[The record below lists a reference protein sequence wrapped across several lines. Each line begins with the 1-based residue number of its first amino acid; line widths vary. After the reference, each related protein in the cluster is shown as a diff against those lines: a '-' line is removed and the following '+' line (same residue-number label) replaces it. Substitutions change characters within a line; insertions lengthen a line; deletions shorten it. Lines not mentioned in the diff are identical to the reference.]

1 MKFLTRILLLLLIIT
16 LSSCSKDEKKV
27 SLVKEDTQEKEMI
40 SAYKEGIEYLN
51 RGDSFYAAK
60 SFLNAELLFP
70 QSDWAPRSALM
81 AAYSYYLQDYYYEA
95 ILNLERFLKTYPED
109 ERMYYVHYLLAIC
122 HYEKIE
128 GEKKDLQPLISA
140 KKEFEI
146 VIKNYPNT
154 DFAIDSRFK
163 IDLINDVLASKEMY
177 IGRHYIKK
185 KKWIPAINR
194 FKNILDSYETTI
206 YIEEAIHRLVE
217 IHYKIGL
224 ASEANKYAAL
234 LGYNYQS
241 SIWYEKTY
249 KIFNKK
255 YKKNDLKNT
264 KENKNKKNRL
274 IKKIKN
280 FFY

>member
-194 FKNILDSYETTI
+194 FKNVLDSYETTI

-224 ASEANKYAAL
+224 TSEANKYAGL

-249 KIFNKK
+249 EIFNKK
-255 YKKNDLKNT
+255 YKKNNLKNI
-264 KENKNKKNRL
+264 KENKNKKNSL
-274 IKKIKN
+274 IKKIKK
-280 FFY
+280 FF

>member
-81 AAYSYYLQDYYYEA
+81 AAYSYYLQDYYYES
-95 ILNLERFLKTYPED
+95 ILTLERFLKTYPED
-109 ERMYYVHYLLAIC
+109 ERIYYVHYLLAIC

-241 SIWYEKTY
+241 STWYEKTY

-255 YKKNDLKNT
+255 YKKNDLKKA
-264 KENKNKKNRL
+264 KENKKKKNRL

>member
-1 MKFLTRILLLLLIIT
+1 M
-16 LSSCSKDEKKV
+16 SSCSKEEKKV
-27 SLVKEDTQEKEMI
+27 LFVKENTQEKEMI
-40 SAYKEGIEYLN
+40 SSYKEGIKFLN
-51 RGDSFYAAK
+51 EGDAFYAAK
-60 SFLNAELLFP
+60 SFLDAELLYP
-70 QSDWAPRSALM
+70 QSDWAPKSALM
-81 AAYSYYLQDYYYEA
+81 AAYSYYIQDYFYEA
-95 ILNLERFLKTYPED
+95 ILNLERFIKTYPED
-109 ERMYYVHYLLAIC
+109 ERMYYAHYLLAMC

-128 GEKKDLQPLISA
+128 GEKKDLQPLINA

-146 VIKNYPNT
+146 VINNYPDT

-163 IDLINDVLASKEMY
+163 IELINDVIASKEMY

-194 FKNILDSYETTI
+194 FKNVLDNYETTI

-224 ASEANKYAAL
+224 ESEANKYAAL

-255 YKKNDLKNT
+255 YKKNNLK
-264 KENKNKKNRL
+264 KIQENKNKKDSL

>member
-163 IDLINDVLASKEMY
+163 IDLINDVLAAKEMY

-185 KKWIPAINR
+185 EKWIPAINR

-249 KIFNKK
+249 KSVTEKSF
-255 YKKNDLKNT
+255 
-264 KENKNKKNRL
+264 
-274 IKKIKN
+274 
-280 FFY
+280 

>member
-1 MKFLTRILLLLLIIT
+1 MKLLTRILLLLLIIT

-27 SLVKEDTQEKEMI
+27 SFVKEDTQEKEMI
-40 SAYKEGIEYLN
+40 SAYKEGIQYLN
-51 RGDSFYAAK
+51 DGDAFYAAK

-70 QSDWAPRSALM
+70 QSDWAPKSALM
-81 AAYSYYLQDYYYEA
+81 AAYSYYIQDYFYEA

-194 FKNILDSYETTI
+194 FKNVLDSYETTI

-224 ASEANKYAAL
+224 TSEANKYASL

-249 KIFNKK
+249 EIFNKK
-255 YKKNDLKNT
+255 YKKNNLKNI
-264 KENKNKKNRL
+264 KENKNKKNSL
-274 IKKIKN
+274 IKKIKK
-280 FFY
+280 FF

>member
-27 SLVKEDTQEKEMI
+27 SFVKENTQEKEMI
-40 SAYKEGIEYLN
+40 SAYKEGIKYLN
-51 RGDSFYAAK
+51 DGDAFYAAK

-70 QSDWAPRSALM
+70 QSDWAPKSALM
-81 AAYSYYLQDYYYEA
+81 AAYSYYIQDYYYDA

-109 ERMYYVHYLLAIC
+109 ERTYYAHYLLAMC

-128 GEKKDLQPLISA
+128 GEKKDLQPLIEA
-140 KKEFEI
+140 KKEFEF

-154 DFAIDSRFK
+154 DFAMDSRFK

-185 KKWIPAINR
+185 EKWIPAINR
-194 FKNILDSYETTI
+194 FKNVLESYETTI

-217 IHYKIGL
+217 IYYKIGL
-224 ASEANKYAAL
+224 ESEANKYAIL

-241 SIWYEKTY
+241 SKWYEKTY

-255 YKKNDLKNT
+255 YKKNEIKKIQEDK
-264 KENKNKKNRL
+264 KKKNSL
-274 IKKIKN
+274 IKKIKK
-280 FFY
+280 FF

>member
-27 SLVKEDTQEKEMI
+27 SFVKENTQEQEMI
-40 SAYKEGIEYLN
+40 SAYKEGIKYLN
-51 RGDSFYAAK
+51 DGDAFYAAK

-70 QSDWAPRSALM
+70 QSDWAPKSALM
-81 AAYSYYLQDYYYEA
+81 AAYSYYIQDYFYEA

-109 ERMYYVHYLLAIC
+109 ERIYYAHYLLAMC

-128 GEKKDLQPLISA
+128 GEKKDLQPLIEA
-140 KKEFEI
+140 KKEFEF
-146 VIKNYPNT
+146 VIKNYPNS

-163 IDLINDVLASKEMY
+163 IDLINDVLAAKEMY

-185 KKWIPAINR
+185 EKWIPAINR
-194 FKNILDSYETTI
+194 FKNVLESYERTI

-217 IHYKIGL
+217 IYYKIGL
-224 ASEANKYAAL
+224 ESEANKYAIL

-241 SIWYEKTY
+241 SKWYEKTY

-255 YKKNDLKNT
+255 YKKNQVKKIQEDK
-264 KENKNKKNRL
+264 KKKNNL
-274 IKKIKN
+274 IEKIKK
-280 FFY
+280 FF

>member
-1 MKFLTRILLLLLIIT
+1 MKFLTKILLLLLLIIT
-16 LSSCSKDEKKV
+16 LGSCSKEEEKV
-27 SLVKEDTQEKEMI
+27 LLLKEKTQEKEMI
-40 SAYKEGIEYLN
+40 SAYKEGIKYLN
-51 RGDSFYAAK
+51 DGDAFYAAK

-70 QSDWAPRSALM
+70 QSDWAPKSALM
-81 AAYSYYLQDYYYEA
+81 AAYSYYIQDYFYES
-95 ILNLERFLKTYPED
+95 ILNLERFIKTYPKD
-109 ERMYYVHYLLAIC
+109 ERIYYAHYLLAMC

-128 GEKKDLQPLISA
+128 DEKKDLQPLIKA
-140 KKEFEI
+140 KEEFEF
-146 VIKNYPNT
+146 VINNYPNT

-185 KKWIPAINR
+185 GKWIPAINR
-194 FKNILDSYETTI
+194 FKNVLVNYETTI

-224 ASEANKYAAL
+224 ESEAKKYATL

-241 SIWYEKTY
+241 SIWYKKTY

-255 YKKNDLKNT
+255 YKKNEIK
-264 KENKNKKNRL
+264 KIQENKKKKNSL
-274 IKKIKN
+274 IKKIKKL
-280 FFY
+280 F

>member
-16 LSSCSKDEKKV
+16 LSSCSKDEKKI
-27 SLVKEDTQEKEMI
+27 SFVKENTQEKEMI
-40 SAYKEGIEYLN
+40 SAYKEGIQYLN
-51 RGDSFYAAK
+51 DGDAFYAAK

-81 AAYSYYLQDYYYEA
+81 AAYSYYIQDYFYEA

-194 FKNILDSYETTI
+194 FKNVLDSYETTI

-224 ASEANKYAAL
+224 TSEANKYAGL

-249 KIFNKK
+249 EIFNKK
-255 YKKNDLKNT
+255 YKKNNLKNI
-264 KENKNKKNRL
+264 KENKNKKNSL
-274 IKKIKN
+274 IKKIKK
-280 FFY
+280 FF

>member
-1 MKFLTRILLLLLIIT
+1 MKILIRILLSLLIIT

-27 SLVKEDTQEKEMI
+27 SYVKENTQEKEMI
-40 SAYKEGIEYLN
+40 SAYKEGIKYLN
-51 RGDSFYAAK
+51 EGDAFYAAK
-60 SFLNAELLFP
+60 SFLNAELLNP
-70 QSDWAPRSALM
+70 QSDWAPKSALM
-81 AAYSYYLQDYYYEA
+81 AAYSYYIQDYYYEA
-95 ILNLERFLKTYPED
+95 ILNLERFQKTYPKD

-122 HYEKIE
+122 HYEKIQ
-128 GEKKDLQPLISA
+128 GEKRDLQPLISA
-140 KKEFEI
+140 KKEFEF
-146 VIKNYPNT
+146 VINNYPNT

-185 KKWIPAINR
+185 EKWIPAINR
-194 FKNILDSYETTI
+194 FKNVLDSYETTI

-224 ASEANKYAAL
+224 ESEANKYAAL

-241 SIWYEKTY
+241 SKWYEKTY

-255 YKKNDLKNT
+255 YKKN
-264 KENKNKKNRL
+264 E
-274 IKKIKN
+274 IKKIQENKKKKN
-280 FFY
+280 SLIQKIKKFF

>member
-1 MKFLTRILLLLLIIT
+1 MKLLTRILSLLLIIT

-27 SLVKEDTQEKEMI
+27 SFVKENTQEKEMI
-40 SAYKEGIEYLN
+40 SAYGEGIKYLN
-51 RGDSFYAAK
+51 DGDAFYAAK

-70 QSDWAPRSALM
+70 QSDWAPKSALM
-81 AAYSYYLQDYYYEA
+81 AAYSYYIQDYFYEA
-95 ILNLERFLKTYPED
+95 ILNLERFIKTYPKD
-109 ERMYYVHYLLAIC
+109 KRIYYAHYLLAMC

-128 GEKKDLQPLISA
+128 GEKKDLQPLIKA
-140 KKEFEI
+140 KEQFKI
-146 VIKNYPNT
+146 VIDNYPNT

-163 IDLINDVLASKEMY
+163 IDLINDVMASKEMY

-185 KKWIPAINR
+185 EKWIPALNR
-194 FKNILDSYETTI
+194 FKNVLDSYETTI

-224 ASEANKYAAL
+224 ESEANKYATL

-241 SIWYEKTY
+241 SKWYEKTY

-255 YKKNDLKNT
+255 YKKNEIK
-264 KENKNKKNRL
+264 KIQENKKKKNSL
-274 IKKIKN
+274 IKKIRN
-280 FFY
+280 FF

>member
-16 LSSCSKDEKKV
+16 LSSCSKNEKKV
-27 SLVKEDTQEKEMI
+27 SFVKEDTQEKEMI

-81 AAYSYYLQDYYYEA
+81 AAYSYYLQDYYYES
-95 ILNLERFLKTYPED
+95 ILTLERFLKTYPED
-109 ERMYYVHYLLAIC
+109 ERIYYVHYLLAIC

-194 FKNILDSYETTI
+194 FRTVLETYDTTI
-206 YIEEAIHRLVE
+206 YIEEALHRLVE
-217 IHYKIGL
+217 VHYTLGL
-224 ASEANKYAAL
+224 KDEAKKYANL

-241 SIWYEKTY
+241 SEWYKKSY
-249 KIFNKK
+249 SVFNKS
-255 YKKNDLKNT
+255 YAKKKKEKNNFVIT
-264 KENKNKKNRL
+264 KFKS
-274 IKKIKN
+274 
-280 FFY
+280 FFE

>member
-1 MKFLTRILLLLLIIT
+1 MKLLTKILLLLLIIT

-27 SLVKEDTQEKEMI
+27 SFVKEDTQEKEMI
-40 SAYKEGIEYLN
+40 SAYKEGIQYLN
-51 RGDSFYAAK
+51 DGDAFYAAK

-70 QSDWAPRSALM
+70 QSDWAPKSALM
-81 AAYSYYLQDYYYEA
+81 AAYSYYIQDYYYEA

-109 ERMYYVHYLLAIC
+109 ERTYYAHYLLAMC

-128 GEKKDLQPLISA
+128 GEKKDLQPLIEA
-140 KKEFEI
+140 KKEFEF

-154 DFAIDSRFK
+154 DFAMDSRFK

-185 KKWIPAINR
+185 EKWIPAINR
-194 FKNILDSYETTI
+194 FKNVLDSYETTI

-224 ASEANKYAAL
+224 ESEANKYATL

-241 SIWYEKTY
+241 SKWYEKTY

-255 YKKNDLKNT
+255 YKKNEIKKIQEDK
-264 KENKNKKNRL
+264 KKKNSL
-274 IKKIKN
+274 IKKIKK
-280 FFY
+280 FF

>member
-1 MKFLTRILLLLLIIT
+1 MKFLSRILLLLLIIT
-16 LSSCSKDEKKV
+16 MSSCSKEEKKV
-27 SLVKEDTQEKEMI
+27 LFVKENTQEKEMI
-40 SAYKEGIEYLN
+40 SSYKEGIKFLN
-51 RGDSFYAAK
+51 EGDAFYAAK
-60 SFLNAELLFP
+60 SFLDAELLYP
-70 QSDWAPRSALM
+70 QSDWAPKSALM
-81 AAYSYYLQDYYYEA
+81 AAYSYYIQDYFYEA
-95 ILNLERFLKTYPED
+95 ILNLERFIKTYPED
-109 ERMYYVHYLLAIC
+109 ERMYYAHYLLAMC

-128 GEKKDLQPLISA
+128 GEKKDLQPLINA

-146 VIKNYPNT
+146 VINNYPDT

-163 IDLINDVLASKEMY
+163 IELINDVIASKEMY

-194 FKNILDSYETTI
+194 FKNVLDNYETTI

-224 ASEANKYAAL
+224 ESEANKYAAL

-255 YKKNDLKNT
+255 YKKNNLK
-264 KENKNKKNRL
+264 KIQENKNKKDSL

>member
-1 MKFLTRILLLLLIIT
+1 MKLLTRILLLLLIIT

-27 SLVKEDTQEKEMI
+27 SFVKEDTQEKEMI
-40 SAYKEGIEYLN
+40 SAYKEGIQYLN
-51 RGDSFYAAK
+51 DGDAFYAAK

-70 QSDWAPRSALM
+70 QSDWAPKSALM
-81 AAYSYYLQDYYYEA
+81 AAYSYYIQDYFYEA

-109 ERMYYVHYLLAIC
+109 ERTYYAHYLLAMC

-128 GEKKDLQPLISA
+128 GEKKDLQPLIEA
-140 KKEFEI
+140 KKGFEF

-154 DFAIDSRFK
+154 DFAMDSRFK

-185 KKWIPAINR
+185 EKWIPAINR
-194 FKNILDSYETTI
+194 FKNVLESYETTI

-217 IHYKIGL
+217 IYYKIGL
-224 ASEANKYAAL
+224 ESEANKYAIL

-241 SIWYEKTY
+241 SKWYEKTY

-255 YKKNDLKNT
+255 YKKNEIKKIQEDK
-264 KENKNKKNRL
+264 KKKNSL
-274 IKKIKN
+274 IKKIKK
-280 FFY
+280 FF

>member
-1 MKFLTRILLLLLIIT
+1 MKFLTRILLPLLIII
-16 LSSCSKDEKKV
+16 LSSCSKDEKKI
-27 SLVKEDTQEKEMI
+27 SLVKENTQEKEMI
-40 SAYKEGIEYLN
+40 SAYKEGVKNLN
-51 RGDSFYAAK
+51 DGDAFYAAK

-70 QSDWAPRSALM
+70 QSDWAPKSALM
-81 AAYSYYLQDYYYEA
+81 AAYSYYIQDYYFEA
-95 ILNLERFLKTYPED
+95 ITNLERFLKTYPED
-109 ERMYYVHYLLAIC
+109 ERIYYAHYLLAIC

-140 KKEFEI
+140 KKEFEF

-185 KKWIPAINR
+185 EKWIPAINR
-194 FKNILDSYETTI
+194 FKSVLDNYETTI

-224 ASEANKYAAL
+224 ESEANKYAAL

-241 SIWYEKTY
+241 GKWYEKTY

-255 YKKNDLKNT
+255 YKKNEMKKIQENT
-264 KENKNKKNRL
+264 KKKNSL
-274 IKKIKN
+274 IKQIKKL
-280 FFY
+280 F

>member
-27 SLVKEDTQEKEMI
+27 SFVKENTQEQEMI
-40 SAYKEGIEYLN
+40 SAYKEGIKYLN
-51 RGDSFYAAK
+51 DGDAFYAAK

-70 QSDWAPRSALM
+70 QSDWAPKSALM
-81 AAYSYYLQDYYYEA
+81 AAYSYYIQDYFYEA

-109 ERMYYVHYLLAIC
+109 ERIYYAHYLLAMC

-128 GEKKDLQPLISA
+128 GEKKDLQPLIEA
-140 KKEFEI
+140 KKEFEF
-146 VIKNYPNT
+146 VIKNYPNS

-163 IDLINDVLASKEMY
+163 IDLINDVLAAKEMY

-185 KKWIPAINR
+185 EKWIPAINR
-194 FKNILDSYETTI
+194 FKNVLESYERTI

-217 IHYKIGL
+217 IYYKIGL
-224 ASEANKYAAL
+224 ESEANKYAIL

-241 SIWYEKTY
+241 SKWYEKTY

-255 YKKNDLKNT
+255 YKKNQVKNIQED
-264 KENKNKKNRL
+264 KKKKNNL
-274 IKKIKN
+274 IKKIKK
-280 FFY
+280 FF

>member
-27 SLVKEDTQEKEMI
+27 SLVKEKTQEKEMI
-40 SAYKEGIEYLN
+40 SAYKEGIKSLN
-51 RGDSFYAAK
+51 DGDAFSAAK
-60 SFLNAELLFP
+60 SFLNAELIYP
-70 QSDWAPRSALM
+70 QSDWAAKSALM
-81 AAYSYYLQDYYYEA
+81 AAYSYYIQDYFYEA

-109 ERMYYVHYLLAIC
+109 ERMYYVHYLLAMC

-128 GEKKDLQPLISA
+128 GEKKDLQPLIKA

-146 VIKNYPNT
+146 VINNYPNT

-185 KKWIPAINR
+185 EKWIPAINR
-194 FKNILDSYETTI
+194 FKNILDNYETTI

-217 IHYKIGL
+217 IYYKIGL
-224 ASEANKYAAL
+224 ESEASKYAAL

-241 SIWYEKTY
+241 GKWYEKTY

-255 YKKNDLKNT
+255 YKKNAIK
-264 KENKNKKNRL
+264 KIQENKKKKNSL
-274 IKKIKN
+274 IKKIKT
-280 FFY
+280 FF

>member
-1 MKFLTRILLLLLIIT
+1 M

-27 SLVKEDTQEKEMI
+27 SFVKENTQEKEMI
-40 SAYKEGIEYLN
+40 SAYEEGMQYLN
-51 RGDSFYAAK
+51 DGDAFYAAK

-70 QSDWAPRSALM
+70 QSDWAPKSALM
-81 AAYSYYLQDYYYEA
+81 AAYSYYIQDYFYEA
-95 ILNLERFLKTYPED
+95 ILNLERFIKTYPED
-109 ERMYYVHYLLAIC
+109 ERMYYVHYLLAMC

-128 GEKKDLQPLISA
+128 GEKKDLQPLIDA
-140 KKEFEI
+140 KKEFGF
-146 VIKNYPNT
+146 VINNYPNT
-154 DFAIDSRFK
+154 DFAIDSQFK

-185 KKWIPAINR
+185 GKWIPAINR
-194 FKNILDSYETTI
+194 FKNVLDSYETTI

-224 ASEANKYAAL
+224 ESEANKYATL

-241 SIWYEKTY
+241 SKWYEKTY

-255 YKKNDLKNT
+255 YKQSEIIKT
-264 KENKNKKNRL
+264 QENKNKKNNL
-274 IKKIKN
+274 IKKIKK
-280 FFY
+280 FF

>member
-109 ERMYYVHYLLAIC
+109 ERMYYVHYLLVIC

-163 IDLINDVLASKEMY
+163 IDLINDVLAAKEMY

-185 KKWIPAINR
+185 EKWIPAINR

-274 IKKIKN
+274 IKKIKK
-280 FFY
+280 FF

>member
-1 MKFLTRILLLLLIIT
+1 MKLLTRILLLLLIIT

-27 SLVKEDTQEKEMI
+27 SFVKEDTQEKEMI
-40 SAYKEGIEYLN
+40 SAYKEGIQYLN
-51 RGDSFYAAK
+51 AGDAFYAAK

-70 QSDWAPRSALM
+70 QSDWAPKSALM
-81 AAYSYYLQDYYYEA
+81 AAYSYYIQDYYYEA

-109 ERMYYVHYLLAIC
+109 ERTYYAHYLLAMC

-128 GEKKDLQPLISA
+128 GEKKDLQPLIEA
-140 KKEFEI
+140 KKEFEF

-154 DFAIDSRFK
+154 DFAMDSRFK

-185 KKWIPAINR
+185 EKWIPAINR
-194 FKNILDSYETTI
+194 FKNVLESYETTI

-217 IHYKIGL
+217 IYYKIGL
-224 ASEANKYAAL
+224 ESEANKYAIL

-241 SIWYEKTY
+241 SKWYEKTY

-255 YKKNDLKNT
+255 YKKNEIKKIQEDK
-264 KENKNKKNRL
+264 KKKNSL
-274 IKKIKN
+274 IKKIKK
-280 FFY
+280 FF

>member
-16 LSSCSKDEKKV
+16 LSSCSKDEKKI
-27 SLVKEDTQEKEMI
+27 SFVKEDTQEKEMI
-40 SAYKEGIEYLN
+40 SAYKEGIQYLN
-51 RGDSFYAAK
+51 DGDAFYAAK

-81 AAYSYYLQDYYYEA
+81 AAYSYYIQDYFYEA

-194 FKNILDSYETTI
+194 FKNVLDSYETTI

-224 ASEANKYAAL
+224 TSEANKYAGL

-249 KIFNKK
+249 EIFNKK
-255 YKKNDLKNT
+255 YKKNNLKNI
-264 KENKNKKNRL
+264 KENKNKKNSL
-274 IKKIKN
+274 IKKIKK
-280 FFY
+280 FF

>member
-1 MKFLTRILLLLLIIT
+1 MKLLTRILLLLLIIT
-16 LSSCSKDEKKV
+16 LSSCSKDEKEV
-27 SLVKEDTQEKEMI
+27 LFVKENTQEKEMI
-40 SAYKEGIEYLN
+40 SAYKEGIQYLN
-51 RGDSFYAAK
+51 DGDAFYAAK

-81 AAYSYYLQDYYYEA
+81 AAYSYYIQDYFYEA

-109 ERMYYVHYLLAIC
+109 ERIYYAHYLLAMC

-128 GEKKDLQPLISA
+128 GEKKDLQPLIKA
-140 KKEFEI
+140 KEQFKF
-146 VIKNYPNT
+146 VIDNYPNT

-163 IDLINDVLASKEMY
+163 IDLINDVMAAKEMY

-185 KKWIPAINR
+185 KKWIPALNR
-194 FKNILDSYETTI
+194 FKNVLDSYETTI

-224 ASEANKYAAL
+224 ESEANKYATL

-241 SIWYEKTY
+241 SKWYEKTY

-255 YKKNDLKNT
+255 YKKNDT
-264 KENKNKKNRL
+264 KKILENKKKKNSL
-274 IKKIKN
+274 IKKIRKL
-280 FFY
+280 F

>member
-1 MKFLTRILLLLLIIT
+1 MKLLTRILLLLLIIT

-27 SLVKEDTQEKEMI
+27 SFVKEDTQEKEMI
-40 SAYKEGIEYLN
+40 SAYKEGIQYLN
-51 RGDSFYAAK
+51 DGDAFYAAK

-81 AAYSYYLQDYYYEA
+81 AAYSYYIQDYFYEA

-194 FKNILDSYETTI
+194 FKNVLDSYETTI

-224 ASEANKYAAL
+224 TSEANKYASL

-249 KIFNKK
+249 EIFNKK
-255 YKKNDLKNT
+255 YKKNNLKNI
-264 KENKNKKNRL
+264 KENKNKKNSL
-274 IKKIKN
+274 IKKIKK
-280 FFY
+280 FF